1 MVTTEILDILSLFK
15 VHFLKPRVA
24 HNIALYATHDIALH
38 ANYKNIRYYI
48 SAKVHF
54 FKPRVAHNIALH
66 ASHAARKFF
75 FLICAFRIHS
85 ASVSPHSS
93 SDIKVVC
100 HE

>member
-24 HNIALYATHDIALH
+24 LYATHNIALH

-54 FKPRVAHNIALH
+54 FKA
-66 ASHAARKFF
+66 
-75 FLICAFRIHS
+75 
-85 ASVSPHSS
+85 
-93 SDIKVVC
+93 
-100 HE
+100 

>member
-24 HNIALYATHDIALH
+24 HNIALYATHNIALH

-54 FKPRVAHNIALH
+54 FKA
-66 ASHAARKFF
+66 
-75 FLICAFRIHS
+75 
-85 ASVSPHSS
+85 
-93 SDIKVVC
+93 
-100 HE
+100 